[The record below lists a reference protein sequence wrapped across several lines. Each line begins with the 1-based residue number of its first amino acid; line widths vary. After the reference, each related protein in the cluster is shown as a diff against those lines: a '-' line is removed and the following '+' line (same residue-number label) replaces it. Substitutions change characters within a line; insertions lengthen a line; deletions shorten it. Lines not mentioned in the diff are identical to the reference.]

1 MYIIAIIALVLINFI
16 YKYIMLMCV
25 NVNVQ
30 ILLGRLEIQ
39 NR

>member
-1 MYIIAIIALVLINFI
+1 MYIIAIIALVIDYI
-16 YKYIMLMCV
+16 YKYNMLMRV